1 LNIVKFVI
9 INQKIKTIKKIILI
23 LLLTIPFV
31 GFGQGWDFK
40 LGTNLLIPFSNTI
53 ETWPDFNDSPIKEYT
68 TNVGL
73 SSSISYEYF
82 INEKFSLYPS
92 ISYSFINYKTNERSG
107 PFTGEYNVNDHF
119 INVSLS
125 PGYRI
130 NNKFFI
136 YFGLSFDSKIKSTRN
151 GTITY
156 TPIQDSIPTT
166 QFQDPIPTT
175 QSYNWTSSD
184 IELFYL
190 SNEISLKYYIKKNVF
205 IFSNLKI
212 PLIYYNNVV
221 GEFSWKKRDFETNSS
236 LYQRNRYIVIGGGY
250 LFNKSGN

>member
-1 LNIVKFVI
+1 M
-9 INQKIKTIKKIILI
+9 KKILFI

-53 ETWPDFNDSPIKEYT
+53 ETFPDFNDSPIKEYT

-73 SSSISYEYF
+73 NSSISYEYF
-82 INEKFSLYPS
+82 INEKFSFYPS
-92 ISYSFINYKTNERSG
+92 ISYSFINYKTNESSG
-107 PFTGEYNVNDHF
+107 PLTGKYNYNDHF
-119 INVSLS
+119 INVSIS

-130 NNKFFI
+130 NNRFFI

-151 GTITY
+151 GTY
-156 TPIQDSIPTT
+156 TINSPGLIPSIPSGTDDPLFTT
-166 QFQDPIPTT
+166 TPTT
-175 QSYNWTSSD
+175 GSFNQNSELF
-184 IELFYL
+184 ELFYL
-190 SNEISLKYYIKKNVF
+190 SNKLSLKYYLNKNVF
-205 IFSNLKI
+205 IFSDLKI
-212 PLIYYNNVV
+212 PLIYYNNSMD
-221 GEFSWKKRDFETNSS
+221 EFSWKKREFETNSS